1 MGFIKNFEELA
12 TTPQRKIVLDLVE
25 EALNSIQPQ
34 QVMRDSFF
42 IKDNNLHIKKEEF
55 DLKKYKRIYLIGFGK
70 GSGGI
75 CKIIEETLK
84 DRLTEGYDIDNVEEK
99 FSKVEFSLGTHPL
112 PSEQNIKFTENVLD
126 KVRDL
131 KEDDLVLVVICGGG
145 SAMFEA
151 PYKIDL
157 QGLVDVNNALLKS
170 GATISE
176 MNVVRKHL
184 SRVKGGGLAKHL
196 YPATVASLIFSD
208 VPGSNLSVIASGTTV
223 METSTMADVES
234 IFKKYN
240 IDLPSLSKDVFTET
254 PHEEKYF
261 DHVRNILIVSNSV
274 AIEAMK
280 QKAMGNG
287 YKIEVYSDRAQGLS
301 KVLGSKLVEKTK
313 PHSILLAGGETTVIV
328 KGHGK
333 GGRNQ
338 TLVLAALEAAGT
350 NSVIASFGT
359 DGMDFY
365 YYAGAIG
372 DANTLKK
379 AKDLGLDPQKYLDDD
394 NSYEFWNQTKD
405 GIYTD
410 RLQSNVS
417 DLMIVL
423 KD

>member
-1 MGFIKNFEELA
+1 MGFIKNLEELA

-25 EALNSIQPQ
+25 EALNAIQPQ

-42 IKDNNLHIKKEEF
+42 IKDNNLYVKREVF

-84 DRLTEGYDIDNVEEK
+84 DRLTEGYDIDNIEEK
-99 FSKVEFSLGTHPL
+99 FSKVQFTLGTHPL

-126 KVRDL
+126 KIRDL
-131 KEDDLVLVVICGGG
+131 REDDLVLVVICGGG

-157 QGLVDVNNALLKS
+157 KGLVDVNNALLKS

-176 MNVVRKHL
+176 MNIVRKHL

-208 VPGSNLSVIASGTTV
+208 VPGSSLSVIASGTTV
-223 METSTMADVES
+223 METSTMTDVKG

-240 IDLPSLSKDVFTET
+240 IDLQSLSKDVFTET

-261 DHVRNILIVSNSV
+261 DRVRNILVVSNSV
-274 AIEAMK
+274 AIEAMR
-280 QKAMGNG
+280 QKALQFG
-287 YKIEVYSDRAQGLS
+287 YKTDVFSDRAQGFAKMFGTRLIN
-301 KVLGSKLVEKTK
+301 KTK
-313 PHSILLAGGETTVIV
+313 PHTILICGGETTVQV

-338 TLVLAALEAAGT
+338 TLVLAALGATGT
-350 NSVIASFGT
+350 NCVIASFGT

-372 DANTLKK
+372 DSNTLKK

-394 NSYEFWNQTKD
+394 NSYEFWNKTGD